1 MRKIISKEKSEK
13 KSKRNQMAIGLVLIL
28 IMFFSLLGYSFN
40 RTEEGSEGKIIYN
53 GIEFLKEQG
62 LWKAKIENLLF
73 SFQYNPNEVNKIN
86 SILNPIENYYDKP
99 LYIYSESSDA
109 GTEIYRNLFYHNQII
124 ERMQYA
130 CLEEEKCE
138 ENYPVKDC
146 TNNFII
152 IKEGENT
159 EVRQQDNCVFIE
171 GKEEELIKLT
181 DSFLFRI
188 IGVQ

>member
-1 MRKIISKEKSEK
+1 
-13 KSKRNQMAIGLVLIL
+13 MAIGLVLIL